1 MKWLLQTRLWSAFA
15 SSRSARL
22 MFASHCLRRS
32 SLNFFVSSPWC
43 NNIEGNRKNWNFPFS
58 RFELWL
64 QPNTAQ
70 RCGIFNKGNRLWND
84 TGFCKAR
91 AWLSPNMADFRFFNL
106 WWRHVQ
112 TKNCKVNSWITF
124 LKLWKLPRCLYNI
137 MLINITST
145 KSNYLI
151 LFFFSHMYCVLK
163 SVAWK
168 SP

>member
-22 MFASHCLRRS
+22 MFVSHCLRRS

-70 RCGIFNKGNRLWND
+70 RCGILIRKTDCETIPASAKHVRGYPPTWPTSGFLIYADVTCKQRIRLCFSRCHECASSKRN
-84 TGFCKAR
+84 TNC
-91 AWLSPNMADFRFFNL
+91 
-106 WWRHVQ
+106 RHWEYI
-112 TKNCKVNSWITF
+112 SA
-124 LKLWKLPRCLYNI
+124 
-137 MLINITST
+137 ST
-145 KSNYLI
+145 VDKTL
-151 LFFFSHMYCVLK
+151 
-163 SVAWK
+163 
-168 SP
+168 

>member
-70 RCGIFNKGNRLWND
+70 RCGILIRETDCETIPASAKHVRGYPPTWP
-84 TGFCKAR
+84 TSGFLIHADVTCKQRIVYLPAYFIYLFDFSFISLFIMNETKEEESGWSWPQLTVR
-91 AWLSPNMADFRFFNL
+91 WL
-106 WWRHVQ
+106 
-112 TKNCKVNSWITF
+112 VNQE
-124 LKLWKLPRCLYNI
+124 P
-137 MLINITST
+137 
-145 KSNYLI
+145 
-151 LFFFSHMYCVLK
+151 
-163 SVAWK
+163 
-168 SP
+168 